1 MPGANQFY
9 ADRLALQMT
18 TRSNRQKE
26 AVLGMPFGTA
36 CGRLRRI
43 MMFELLRRHN
53 ENVCYRCG
61 GLIEGAD
68 DLTLEHKQS
77 WQTNGAA
84 LFWDV
89 NNIAFSHVRCN
100 IRDGYV
106 KREIIDGKLWC
117 PSCSQSLSIEC
128 FHRERRE
135 RTGYAPRCKS
145 CSNAKRRK
153 TKARGDCISCGA
165 ARDTKPFRVSHNICI
180 ECHNKHSGINTKN
193 RLGKQRAQALC
204 ELS

>member
-1 MPGANQFY
+1 MPGAHHFY
-9 ADRLALQMT
+9 ADRLALRMT

-36 CGRLRRI
+36 CGRLRR
-43 MMFELLRRHN
+43 MMVFELLRRHG

-61 GLIEGAD
+61 GLIDGAD

-84 LFWDV
+84 FFWDV

-117 PSCSQSLSIEC
+117 PSCSQSLLIEC

-145 CSNAKRRK
+145 CNNAKRRK
-153 TKARGDCISCGA
+153 IKARGNCVSCGA
-165 ARDTKPFRVSHNICI
+165 IRDTKPFRVSHNICS
-180 ECHNKHSGINTKN
+180 ECHQTQTLAN
-193 RLGKQRAQALC
+193 RKSRLHKQRTQK
-204 ELS
+204 